1 MHLPA
6 VVIRSSTEVD
16 QCRQSRDAE
25 RHVDDAQTPWTTE
38 GVGDDDADVDAGAL
52 ADALADATGA
62 RVRVIGQKSDDVGL
76 THIRLVDP
84 GVCAYKAVPRLGY
97 QHPMRAKYPHAFV
110 EDHLDQ
116 ARIRRCH
123 QLLGDALRLVTSLDG
138 RQRPKLA
145 LRLGHHL
152 LGDHENIGRF
162 ERRPRA
168 DQVAEVVA
176 RMDLGEALHRE
187 ELDAIHTA
195 RRKRARSAGSSRSR
209 AIASEMWISKRTPLL
224 VASRRKAA
232 SESAPKCSP
241 IA

>member
-25 RHVDDAQTPWTTE
+25 RHVDDAQTPWTPE
-38 GVGDDDADVDAGAL
+38 GVGDDDADVDVGAL
-52 ADALADATGA
+52 ADALANAKGA

-123 QLLGDALRLVTSLDG
+123 QL
-138 RQRPKLA
+138 RQAPETQA
-145 LRLGHHL
+145 CPSTWSSPSG
-152 LGDHENIGRF
+152 
-162 ERRPRA
+162 RPR
-168 DQVAEVVA
+168 E
-176 RMDLGEALHRE
+176 HRPF
-187 ELDAIHTA
+187 
-195 RRKRARSAGSSRSR
+195 RASP
-209 AIASEMWISKRTPLL
+209 AS
-224 VASRRKAA
+224 
-232 SESAPKCSP
+232 
-241 IA
+241 